1 MINLKGGREIEL
13 MKENRD
19 QDELQL
25 RGLLRESQNYCK
37 KKRIDKLNC
46 V

>member
-1 MINLKGGREIEL
+1 MTTLNGEREIEL
-13 MKENRD
+13 IKENRD

-25 RGLLRESQNYCK
+25 RGLLRESQNNCK
-37 KKRIDKLNC
+37 KKTIDKLNC